1 MDLTDTNR
9 LSAAAVLVGLA
20 ALSLPF
26 SAAAAD
32 ANDYADPATW
42 LCLPGRDDACSVDLS
57 ATVVHADGRT
67 EVERHESNADAP
79 IDCFYVYP
87 TVSSD
92 PTPNA
97 DMNAGPEELAVI
109 RAQFARF
116 GSQCRTFAPL
126 YRQVTL
132 TALRA
137 AVAGQPMEADRMLAY
152 QDVVDAWNHYLTHHN
167 AGRGVVLVGHSQG
180 AGVLTQVIRNEIE
193 GKPVQSLL
201 VSALLIGSNL
211 TVPKNADVGG
221 SLATVPLCREPS
233 QTGCLVTFVSFR
245 QELPPPDHSRFG
257 RAMDDG
263 MEAACTNPAT
273 LAGGRAPLNAYLA
286 SGNTGIAEGSEAT
299 APSWLT
305 SGEAIDTPFVRVPGL
320 LEGKCV
326 RDGAFHYLSVR
337 TASDENGPRTHRIG
351 GDVVGANGQVAADWG
366 LHLIDM
372 HLAMGDLVDLV
383 GQQTRA
389 WLSR

>member
-1 MDLTDTNR
+1 MNCTDAIR
-9 LSAAAVLVGLA
+9 LSAALLGAA

-26 SAAAAD
+26 SAAAQG

-42 LCLPGRDDACSVDLS
+42 LCLPGRDDACSIDLS
-57 ATVVHADGRT
+57 TTVVHADGRL
-67 EVERHESNADAP
+67 EVERHQRNADAP

-167 AGRGVVLVGHSQG
+167 AGRGVVLIGHSQG
-180 AGVLTQVIRNEIE
+180 AGLLSQVIRNEIE
-193 GKPVQSLL
+193 GKPVQSQL
-201 VSALLIGSNL
+201 VSALLIGSNV

-221 SLATVPLCREPS
+221 SLTEVPLCREPG
-233 QTGCLVTFVSFR
+233 QTGCVVAFASFR
-245 QELPPPDHSRFG
+245 EELPPPANSRFG
-257 RAMDDG
+257 RAVNDG
-263 MEAACTNPAT
+263 LEAVCTNPAS
-273 LAGGRAPLNAYLA
+273 LKGGRAPLNAYLA
-286 SGNTGIAEGSEAT
+286 SGSTGIAEGSEAT
-299 APSWLT
+299 APRWLK
-305 SGEAIDTPFVRVPGL
+305 SGEEIGTPFVRVPGL
-320 LEGKCV
+320 LEGECV

-337 TASDENGPRTHRIG
+337 TRGDEDGPRTHRIG
-351 GDVVGANGQVAADWG
+351 GDVVGANGQVAAEWG

-372 HLAMGDLVDLV
+372 HLTMGDLVDLV
-383 GQQTRA
+383 GQQARA

>member
-1 MDLTDTNR
+1 MNHTGIVR
-9 LSAAAVLVGLA
+9 LSAVAVLLGLTT
-20 ALSLPF
+20 LSLSF
-26 SAAAAD
+26 SAAAAGD
-32 ANDYADPATW
+32 NDYADPATW
-42 LCLPGRDDACSVDLS
+42 LCLPGHDDACSVDLS
-57 ATVVHADGRT
+57 TTVIHADGRT
-67 EVERHESNADAP
+67 EVEHHESNADAP

-97 DMNAGPEELAVI
+97 DMAAGPEELAVI

-152 QDVVDAWNHYLTHHN
+152 QDVVDAWNHYLAHHN
-167 AGRGVVLVGHSQG
+167 AGRGVVLIGHSQG

-193 GKPVQSLL
+193 GKPVQSQL

-211 TVPKNADVGG
+211 TVPKNRDVGG
-221 SLATVPLCREPS
+221 SLAEVPLCRQPS

-245 QELPPPDHSRFG
+245 DESPPPEHSRFG
-257 RAMDDG
+257 RAADDG
-263 MEAACTNPAT
+263 MEAACTNPAS
-273 LAGGRAPLNAYLA
+273 LEGGRAPLNAHLA
-286 SGNTGIAEGSEAT
+286 SGNTGIAGASEANT
-299 APSWLT
+299 PRWLK
-305 SGEAIDTPFVRVPGL
+305 SGEEIHTPFVRVPGL
-320 LEGKCV
+320 LEGECV
-326 RDGAFHYLSVR
+326 REGAFHYLSVR
-337 TASDENGPRTHRIG
+337 TRGDENGPRTHHIG
-351 GDVVGANGQVAADWG
+351 GDVVGANGEVAADWG

-383 GQQTRA
+383 GQQARA
-389 WLSR
+389 WLTR